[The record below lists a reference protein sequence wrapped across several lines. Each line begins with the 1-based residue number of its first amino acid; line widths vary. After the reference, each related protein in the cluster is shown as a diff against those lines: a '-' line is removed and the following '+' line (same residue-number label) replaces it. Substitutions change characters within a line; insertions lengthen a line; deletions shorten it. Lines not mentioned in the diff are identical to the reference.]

1 MVITFVLQ
9 GVEGVVEVV
18 RLRKSWISE
27 EMLSEASLD
36 EDELDFVVLLKQQG
50 LTLILVVLAHDLDDS
65 DEVLDLVI
73 AMVLVLMFE
82 RKSFDVDGVIELL
95 QTFQIYRM
103 RKSVEICVLI

>member
-18 RLRKSWISE
+18 RLRKSWIGE

-36 EDELDFVVLLKQQG
+36 EDELDFVALLKQQG
-50 LTLILVVLAHDLDDS
+50 FTLILVVLAHDFDDS

-73 AMVLVLMFE
+73 SKVLVLMFE
-82 RKSFDVDGVIELL
+82 GRSLDGDGVIRIVVKLSIL
-95 QTFQIYRM
+95 
-103 RKSVEICVLI
+103 

>member
-18 RLRKSWISE
+18 RLRKSWIGE
-27 EMLSEASLD
+27 EILSEASLD
-36 EDELDFVVLLKQQG
+36 DDELDFVVLLKQQG
-50 LTLILVVLAHDLDDS
+50 FTLILVVLAHDLDDS

>member
-1 MVITFVLQ
+1 MVITLVLQ
-9 GVEGVVEVV
+9 CVEGVVEVV
-18 RLRKSWISE
+18 RLRKSWMGE

-36 EDELDFVVLLKQQG
+36 DEELDFVVLLKQQG
-50 LTLILVVLAHDLDDS
+50 FTLILVVLAHDLDDS

-82 RKSFDVDGVIELL
+82 RRSFDVDGVIELL

-103 RKSVEICVLI
+103 RKVLKYVF